1 MSAPGKKMSLLQAT
15 MLVAGNMIGTGVFLL
30 PVNLASVGGIA
41 VFGWI
46 IATAGAAALGLVF
59 AKLGELEPKEGG
71 PYAYARDFLG
81 PYVGFQTNYIYWFG
95 NWIGNIAIAV
105 AAVGY
110 LAEFF
115 PSISAPPASVFAT
128 AAVIWVLTFANILGP
143 RVVGALETWTMS
155 LALIPILAVA
165 FLGWIW
171 FDWEMFRSA
180 WNVSGGSDAHA
191 ISRAASMALWAY
203 MGIESAA
210 VSAGVIENPKRNIPL
225 ATLLGLGL
233 SAVVYVLSSTVIM
246 GLLPNEELQKSHAPF
261 AEAARIALGAPGLV
275 IVAACAVLKSVG
287 SLGGWMLLVGQSAK
301 AAADDGMFPQ
311 VFGRLNRHGVPGVGL
326 TIVAVLMTVV
336 LFATMS
342 PTIAEQF
349 STIIDLAV
357 ILIVIPYIYSAV
369 AVVKMVFDH
378 GLPRRTFRTYKWIA
392 IGAVTY
398 CLWAVIGGDPVTVVY
413 SMVALLLS
421 VPLYLFFIRSMAA
434 AAERKR
440 ASSNLEAGRHEPSV
454 AGAGEAVSP

>member
-1 MSAPGKKMSLLQAT
+1 MSAPGKKMTLTQAT

-30 PVNLASVGGIA
+30 PVNLASVGSIS

-46 IATAGAAALGLVF
+46 VATAGAAALGLIF

-81 PYVGFQTNYIYWFG
+81 PYVGFQTNYVYWFG

-115 PSISAPPASVFAT
+115 PNIAEPPASVFAT
-128 AAVIWVLTFANILGP
+128 AGIIWLFTFANILGP

-155 LALIPILAVA
+155 LALIPILGIAL
-165 FLGWIW
+165 LGWIW
-171 FDWEMFRSA
+171 FDPQVFRAS

-225 ATLLGLGL
+225 ATLIGLGL

-246 GLLPNEELQKSHAPF
+246 GLIPNAELQKSHAPF
-261 AEAARIALGAPGLV
+261 AEAARIAIGTPGLV
-275 IVAACAVLKSVG
+275 IVAICAILKSVG

-301 AAADDGMFPQ
+301 AAADDGMFPK
-311 VFGRLNRHGVPGVGL
+311 VFAKLNRHGVPGVGL
-326 TIVAVLMTVV
+326 AIVGVLMTIV

-342 PTIAEQF
+342 PTIADQF

-357 ILIVIPYIYSAV
+357 ILAVIPYIYASV
-369 AVVKMVFDH
+369 AVVKVAFDH
-378 GLPRRTFRTYKWIA
+378 GVPRSTFRLYKWIA
-392 IGAVTY
+392 IGAVIY
-398 CLWAVIGGDPVTVVY
+398 LLWTVIGGDPDTVVNA
-413 SMVALLLS
+413 MVALLIS
-421 VPLYLFFIRSMAA
+421 VPLYPFFLRSMEA

-440 ASSNLEAGRHEPSV
+440 TAGDR
-454 AGAGEAVSP
+454 

>member
-1 MSAPGKKMSLLQAT
+1 MPPEGRGTEGHAAVSAAAGKMSLTQAT

-30 PVNLASVGGIA
+30 PANLASVGGIA

-46 IATAGAAALGLVF
+46 VATAGAAALGLVF
-59 AKLGELEPKEGG
+59 AKLGELDPQEGG

-95 NWIGNIAIAV
+95 NWIGNIAIAI

-115 PSISAPPASVFAT
+115 PAISGPPASVVAT
-128 AAVIWVLTFANILGP
+128 AGVIWLLTFANILGP

-155 LALIPILAVA
+155 LALIPILAIA
-165 FLGWIW
+165 FLGWFW
-171 FDWEMFRSA
+171 FDADTFRA
-180 WNVSGGSDAHA
+180 GWNVSGGTSTHA
-191 ISRAASMALWAY
+191 MLRAASIALWAF

-225 ATLLGLGL
+225 ATMMGLAL

-246 GLLPNEELQKSHAPF
+246 GIIPNAELQTAHAPF
-261 AEAARIALGAPGLV
+261 AEAARMAIGTAGMV
-275 IVAACAVLKSVG
+275 VVAVCAILKSVG

-301 AAADDGMFPQ
+301 AAADDGMFPA
-311 VFGRLNRHGVPGVGL
+311 VFGRVNRHGVPGRGL

-342 PTIAEQF
+342 PTIAGQF
-349 STIIDLAV
+349 SRIIDLAV
-357 ILIVIPYIYSAV
+357 ILAVIPYIYSSV
-369 AVVKMVFDH
+369 AVVKVAHDH
-378 GLPRRTFRTYKWIA
+378 QVPRATFLRYKWIA
-392 IGAVTY
+392 LAAVAY
-398 CLWAVIGGDPVTVVY
+398 CLGTVLGGDPGTVVNAL
-413 SMVALLLS
+413 VALLIS
-421 VPLYLFFIRSMAA
+421 VPLYPFFIRSMEAA
-434 AAERKR
+434 ARRKR
-440 ASSNLEAGRHEPSV
+440 
-454 AGAGEAVSP
+454 